1 MLAAS
6 GKLICVPFG
15 YFLLARATCGYL
27 LCVMLNTMDIRT
39 VSPVTSLPHS
49 RAGPNRGI
57 VALFVQAIA
66 LTSRD
71 TCIDG
76 GAVVLENVDSR
87 ILPVVQL

>member
-1 MLAAS
+1 M
-6 GKLICVPFG
+6 
-15 YFLLARATCGYL
+15 
-27 LCVMLNTMDIRT
+27 
-39 VSPVTSLPHS
+39 SPVTSLPHS

-87 ILPVVQL
+87 ILPVV